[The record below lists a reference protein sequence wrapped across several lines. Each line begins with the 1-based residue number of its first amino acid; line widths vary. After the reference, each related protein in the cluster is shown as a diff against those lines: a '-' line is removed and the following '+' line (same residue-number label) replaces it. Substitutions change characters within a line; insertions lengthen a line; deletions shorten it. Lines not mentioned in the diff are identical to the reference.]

1 MLKNQ
6 KKKIVSV
13 KERVLFC
20 NKCRR
25 HGPFH
30 NIGATVRA
38 AAVNYTK
45 HDNNNTITTITQRRK
60 QRERKKK
67 KRFCKRENKNGI
79 LYKNNPKIRDN
90 ITAAMITVKCRRRQW
105 ENSSAHTDNIILA
118 FRRTGGG
125 RRRVSNPSL
134 TRKC

>member
-1 MLKNQ
+1 MVALIVKKKKNTFMSQ
-6 KKKIVSV
+6 LFSFCRKTQRTKTYPGWLPHAEKPEKKIVSV

-67 KRFCKRENKNGI
+67 KTF
-79 LYKNNPKIRDN
+79 LQ
-90 ITAAMITVKCRRRQW
+90 T
-105 ENSSAHTDNIILA
+105 
-118 FRRTGGG
+118 
-125 RRRVSNPSL
+125 
-134 TRKC
+134 